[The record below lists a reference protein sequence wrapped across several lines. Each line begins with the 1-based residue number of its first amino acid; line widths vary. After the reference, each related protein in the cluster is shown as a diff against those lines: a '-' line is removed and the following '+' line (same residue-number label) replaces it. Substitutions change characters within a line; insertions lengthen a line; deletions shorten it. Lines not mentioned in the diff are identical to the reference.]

1 MSKKDFSRL
10 YDEPA
15 YIKLTNTKD
24 IVSEVDI
31 LCPKTNNYLISF
43 DSLITNSE
51 SIYLMTL
58 EKAAGFEVSKRV
70 QILRVIADEVIRVSS
85 HLFNLSILAHM
96 INEHALM
103 SKTIAVRSL
112 INDIKEIFWENKIDS
127 NISILCGTKYDID
140 SIKNMKILKKIKE
153 LESKIDSLIYT
164 YENSDKV
171 LQSTTNVG
179 ILSKEEA
186 LEYGMTG
193 PIARGSG
200 INNDIRINA
209 PYSIYKEL
217 NLNLIIKQNGDVHS
231 RSIVRCLEIKES
243 ISIIKQALNMLPDN
257 KLIVYKKLDLSEVES
272 SLRIEAPR
280 GELFCYLK
288 TDDKANIIRKNLR
301 VPSLMNWEVLK
312 IVLKDNKT
320 SNVPLILNSFDPCLC
335 M

>member
-1 MSKKDFSRL
+1 MNTETFNRL

-15 YIKLTNTKD
+15 YIKLTNNKD

-31 LCPKTNNYLISF
+31 LCPKANNYSVSF

-58 EKAAGFEVSKRV
+58 EKAAGFNVSKRV
-70 QILRVIADEVIRVSS
+70 QILRVIADEIIRASS
-85 HLFNLSILAHM
+85 HLFNLSILAHL
-96 INEHALM
+96 INEHTLM

-112 INDIKEIFWENKIDS
+112 VNDIKEIFWKNKIDC
-127 NISILCGTKYDID
+127 NISILCGTKHDID
-140 SIKNMKILKKIKE
+140 SIKTMKILKKIKE
-153 LESKIDSLIYT
+153 LDSIIDSIIYT
-164 YENSDKV
+164 YENNDNV
-171 LQSTTNVG
+171 LKSTTNIG
-179 ILSKEEA
+179 ILSKEQA
-186 LEYGMTG
+186 QEYGVTG
-193 PIARGSG
+193 PIARASG
-200 INNDIRINA
+200 INNDIRINV

-217 NLNLIIKQNGDVHS
+217 NLNLVMKQNGDVNS
-231 RSIVRCLEIKES
+231 RSLVRCLEIKES
-243 ISIIKQALNMLPDN
+243 ISIIKQAMNMLPDN
-257 KLIVYKKLDLSEVES
+257 RLVVYKNLDLSEVES
-272 SLRIEAPR
+272 CLRIEAPR

-288 TDDKANIIRKNLR
+288 TDEKANIVRKNLR